1 MRKCSNIARRKELV
15 APDAELAESEIDNL
29 LFLPGF
35 STASSVTN
43 LSGRGVGLD
52 VVKSAI
58 RKLGGRV
65 SITSSPGQGTTMSI
79 SLPLTLAVLDGMVV
93 DVAGQTMVVP
103 ITAIVETMRPTPDV
117 LHELGSSGLVVKVRD
132 RFIPV
137 IDLGGLFGQRR
148 AEVSV
153 VDMVLLL
160 VETDAEETIALAVDR
175 IYDQRQI
182 VIKGLETNYGHVPCV
197 AAATILGDG
206 KIALIIDPEETAAMG
221 RQGTAAPK
229 AEKESSAMATT
240 TDSETDLSE
249 LVTFRVGEQDFCVDI
264 MTVREIRGW
273 SPATSL
279 PHAPPYVMG
288 VMNLRGSVVPIV
300 DLSARLGL
308 GPAEP
313 DPRHVVVIAVVGQQ
327 TVGFLVNAV
336 SDVIGVPKN
345 EVQPT
350 PAIAADSSGAFIEGV
365 IALKD
370 RMLRLLDLG
379 ALLPPA
385 AEGVAA

>member
-1 MRKCSNIARRKELV
+1 
-15 APDAELAESEIDNL
+15 
-29 LFLPGF
+29 
-35 STASSVTN
+35 
-43 LSGRGVGLD
+43 
-52 VVKSAI
+52 
-58 RKLGGRV
+58 
-65 SITSSPGQGTTMSI
+65 
-79 SLPLTLAVLDGMVV
+79 
-93 DVAGQTMVVP
+93 
-103 ITAIVETMRPTPDV
+103 
-117 LHELGSSGLVVKVRD
+117 
-132 RFIPV
+132 
-137 IDLGGLFGQRR
+137 
-148 AEVSV
+148 
-153 VDMVLLL
+153 
-160 VETDAEETIALAVDR
+160 
-175 IYDQRQI
+175 
-182 VIKGLETNYGHVPCV
+182 
-197 AAATILGDG
+197 
-206 KIALIIDPEETAAMG
+206 
-221 RQGTAAPK
+221 
-229 AEKESSAMATT
+229 MATT